1 MDKLKDLF
9 KNNRREK
16 IMAIVF
22 LIIIFGMLF
31 GMLATC
37 GAEVGENFI
46 ITYRTEVPTGAPY
59 LERISGAISAM
70 ETAVNEGAFH
80 RQDFVEMYGLAQL
93 AMNKHVITDYNYG
106 SLYKTNYD
114 QTTFAVLDR
123 YVMESCMPTYDLV
136 NHLIQEDIDFL
147 YIQLPFKIPDDAHG
161 GNSQLPENITD
172 HSNANADSFVANL
185 KAANVAA
192 YDIRNDFWNSGMT
205 QNELFFNTDH
215 HWTIEGAFLAT
226 GLIADY
232 LNDNYDMGIPDN
244 LYTEE
249 NFNFKTYENYFL
261 GSMGRRVGKIYGGVD
276 DFTLITPNFNTNITL
291 EQIEGENHIE
301 YSGTFEDAVLEW
313 KYISDPDITT
323 NRYAVY
329 HGDYQELRFT
339 NNLAEN
345 DSKILIIKDSFGIP
359 VYSFLSLGIHE
370 VRAIDLRLFEQNVFE
385 YAKEYD
391 PDLVILMY
399 NADSFVS
406 PMFDFNMTAAE

>member
-1 MDKLKDLF
+1 
-9 KNNRREK
+9 
-16 IMAIVF
+16 MAIVF

-37 GAEVGENFI
+37 GVEVGSNFI

-59 LERISGAISAM
+59 LDRITGAISAM
-70 ETAVNEGAFH
+70 ETAVNEGAYH

-106 SLYKTNYD
+106 SLYKTSYG
-114 QTTFAVLDR
+114 QTTFSVIDR
-123 YVMESCMPTYDLV
+123 YVMDSCMPTYDLV
-136 NHLIQEDIDFL
+136 NALKQDGIDFL
-147 YIQLPFKIPDDAHG
+147 YIQLPFKIPDKAHG
-161 GNSQLPENITD
+161 GDTQLPENIKD
-172 HSNANADSFVANL
+172 NSNINADNFVEGL
-185 KAANVAA
+185 DVAGVQT
-192 YDIRNDFWNSGMT
+192 YDLRNEFWDSGMT

-232 LNDNYDMGIPDN
+232 LNDNYDIEIPEN

-249 NFNFKTYENYFL
+249 NFDFTTYADYFL

-276 DFTLITPNFNTNITL
+276 DFTLITPKFETDILL
-291 EQIEGENHIE
+291 EQIEGESHVKF
-301 YSGTFEDAVLEW
+301 SGTFEEAVLEW
-313 KYISDPDITT
+313 DYITNPDITT

-339 NNLAEN
+339 NNMVDN

-370 VRAIDLRLFEQNVFE
+370 VRAIDLRLFEQNVAE
-385 YAKEYD
+385 YAKAYD
-391 PDLVILMY
+391 PDLVIVMY
-399 NADSFVS
+399 NADSFVY
-406 PMFDFNMTAAE
+406 PMFDFNMNDNAS